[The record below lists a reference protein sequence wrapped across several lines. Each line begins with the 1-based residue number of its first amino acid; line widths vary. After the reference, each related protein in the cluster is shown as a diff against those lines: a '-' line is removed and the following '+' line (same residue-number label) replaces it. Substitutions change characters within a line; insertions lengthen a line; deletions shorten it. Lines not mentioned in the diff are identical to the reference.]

1 MISQITF
8 GPWFE
13 VMKNMPFLKAP
24 MGVTHVSR
32 SSRPYLFIFKGDIA
46 WKTDFF
52 CFGLLEK
59 KDKMFSVQ

>member
-8 GPWFE
+8 GPRIE

-24 MGVTHVSR
+24 MGVTHVSC

-46 WKTDFF
+46 WKTFES
-52 CFGLLEK
+52 GLSKIK
-59 KDKMFSVQ
+59 KINKFNVQR

>member
-8 GPWFE
+8 GPRFE

-24 MGVTHVSR
+24 MGVTLVSR
-32 SSRPYLFIFKGDIA
+32 SSCPYLFIFKGDIT

-52 CFGLLEK
+52 VLERLK
-59 KDKMFSVQ
+59 KIQCTMMIH